1 MKRERQR
8 AKRRASAFNV
18 FKLMLSLR
26 TLLIMVRIP
35 DYRYLTLL
43 IMVRIPDYR
52 CPEPDNPIVNTIN
65 PYPFRGSPVA

>member
-26 TLLIMVRIP
+26 TLLIMVRIS
-35 DYRYLTLL
+35 DYRYPL
-43 IMVRIPDYR
+43 
-52 CPEPDNPIVNTIN
+52 NPIT
-65 PYPFRGSPVA
+65 GLLT